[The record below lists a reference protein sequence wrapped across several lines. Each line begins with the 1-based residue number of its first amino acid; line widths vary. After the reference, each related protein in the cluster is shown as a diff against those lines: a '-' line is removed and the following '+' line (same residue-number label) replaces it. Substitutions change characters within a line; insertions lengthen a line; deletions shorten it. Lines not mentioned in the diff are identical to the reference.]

1 MAFTLL
7 QLFNRALDMV
17 GQPGRL
23 SSISEVTPTCET
35 LNRAIEFA
43 FTEFVRTHDWNW
55 AKADVV
61 LVAATDPVFGWEH
74 AFTLPADYVSAVELN
89 DIVVWGVPGD
99 LFEIRAGLLL
109 TDAATANLVYI
120 RRPIASVTDDDPPV
134 TTTFAQAAEA
144 MLAVMD
150 PMAIRALATLLA
162 SEVAPAIRQDGQDL
176 ASGLYNRYLS
186 VDLPRAQA
194 NDGNEGSPARIDVRA
209 KSKVLAARYGYN
221 GE

>member
-7 QLFNRALDMV
+7 QLYNRALDMV

-23 SSISEVTPTCET
+23 TSITDVTPTCET

-55 AKADVV
+55 AKVDVA
-61 LVAATDPVFGWEH
+61 LVATTDPAFGWAH
-74 AFTLPADYVSAVELN
+74 AFTLPTNYVAAVELN

-99 LFEIRAGLLL
+99 LYEIRAGLLL

-120 RRPIASVTDDDPPV
+120 RKPIATTSPSVT
-134 TTTFAQAAEA
+134 FATAAEA

-150 PMAIRALATLLA
+150 PLAVKFAALK
-162 SEVAPAIRQDGQDL
+162 DGVVHADPPG
-176 ASGLYNRYLS
+176 STSVRLS
-186 VDLPRAQA
+186 RTWVFISAA
-194 NDGNEGSPARIDVRA
+194 VTVSPETQVRG
-209 KSKVLAARYGYN
+209 VVQGI
-221 GE
+221 

>member
-23 SSISEVTPTCET
+23 TSVSEATPTCET
-35 LNRAIEFA
+35 LNRAVEFA

-55 AKADVV
+55 AKADAV
-61 LVAATDPVFGWEH
+61 LVATTDPTFGWEH

-99 LFEIRAGLLL
+99 LFEVRAGLLL
-109 TDAATANLVYI
+109 TDAATANLVYV
-120 RRPIASVTDDDPPV
+120 RRPIATTSPAVT
-134 TTTFAQAAEA
+134 FLAAAET
-144 MLAVMD
+144 MLGKMD
-150 PMAIRALATLLA
+150 PMAVRALATLLA